1 MRLPESLRRPDWL
14 KEMQAVLAIALAAVL
29 ALGVVA
35 PALRAAIA
43 EELPLELPAAA
54 LSGTLDYELREGV
67 AIAAEQDVTV
77 TLADP
82 DAGQRAAWALAE
94 LPTQA
99 VAAALLALL
108 LGLVRHARREDPFTP
123 ATVRRLR
130 AVAATAIAGGVFA
143 FTVELLAS
151 MHLSTTAVVGDI
163 AGISHLPVHWLLIGF
178 GLLAVAEVV
187 KRGRAMREELETV
200 V

>member
-14 KEMQAVLAIALAAVL
+14 KEMQAVLAI